1 MCVKRTE
8 NVKCNALKNE
18 LVKRSHQ
25 VIIKNISTNIWV
37 PLSQECLCFL
47 EGLLEHYFTLSVLAN
62 HALLSLWRDSKSH
75 LWWRSILTIS
85 SSSQQSIGWGGGGVI
100 GTFIKNKG
108 LHQIQ
113 KKIRWKINK
122 TKVKCQNLVFI

>member
-25 VIIKNISTNIWV
+25 VIM

-47 EGLLEHYFTLSVLAN
+47 EGLLEH
-62 HALLSLWRDSKSH
+62 
-75 LWWRSILTIS
+75 
-85 SSSQQSIGWGGGGVI
+85 
-100 GTFIKNKG
+100 
-108 LHQIQ
+108 
-113 KKIRWKINK
+113 
-122 TKVKCQNLVFI
+122 

>member
-47 EGLLEHYFTLSVLAN
+47 EGLFEH
-62 HALLSLWRDSKSH
+62 
-75 LWWRSILTIS
+75 
-85 SSSQQSIGWGGGGVI
+85 
-100 GTFIKNKG
+100 
-108 LHQIQ
+108 
-113 KKIRWKINK
+113 
-122 TKVKCQNLVFI
+122 